1 MTEATGQTPAVAA
14 APVRDARAALIAAAV
29 VAGYRLLEI
38 LLGIVVWSPFGRFDS
53 GYATV
58 IGSQFVYQVLPFAA
72 GVLLVLWLWPAAQG
86 EGLGR
91 LIARCAVASV
101 AGATAAS
108 IMALVVAGVQAGLGL
123 LRDLGSLGGMFGL
136 PDAAAQ
142 ILPQALA
149 GAPLVIA
156 VVLVQRLLARGVT
169 RL

>member
-1 MTEATGQTPAVAA
+1 MRPAGGRDEGNAMTEATGQTPAVAA
-14 APVRDARAALIAAAV
+14 APVRDARAALIAAE
-29 VAGYRLLEI
+29 R
-38 LLGIVVWSPFGRFDS
+38 GR
-53 GYATV
+53 V
-58 IGSQFVYQVLPFAA
+58 
-72 GVLLVLWLWPAAQG
+72 
-86 EGLGR
+86 GR
-91 LIARCAVASV
+91 
-101 AGATAAS
+101 GATAAS